1 MQLFCLSMSLLF
13 AVGFNGRTRHEPE
26 DKKEERPREGR
37 SLVNTG
43 RDDWI
48 QTSAPPALYSL
59 VVRSRSSDQADAA
72 RASVRVSII
81 ADCA

>member
-1 MQLFCLSMSLLF
+1 MSLLF

-43 RDDWI
+43 RYDWI
-48 QTSAPPALYSL
+48 QTSAPPLLSTP
-59 VVRSRSSDQADAA
+59 
-72 RASVRVSII
+72 
-81 ADCA
+81 